1 MLLPEKEP
9 LHNVFLSLGSNL
21 GDRGEN
27 LQQALANIEDRI
39 GKVVTISSFYVTEPV
54 GFESENDFLNA
65 VCKVRTKLQPSEIL
79 RISQSIEKDMGRL
92 EKSENKV
99 YLDRIID
106 VDLLLY
112 DDGVLN
118 SLDLI
123 LPHPHLHERLFVLQP
138 LAEIA
143 GELMHPV
150 LHKTI
155 NQIKA
160 ELYII
165 H

>member
-1 MLLPEKEP
+1 MLLPEREP

-27 LQQALANIEDRI
+27 LQKALADIEDKI
-39 GKVVTISSFYVTEPV
+39 GKVIATSSFYVTEPV

-65 VCKVRTKLQPSEIL
+65 VCEVRTKLQPSEIL
-79 RISQSIEKDMGRL
+79 EISQSIEKDMGRS

-106 VDLLLY
+106 IDLLLY
-112 DDGVLN
+112 DDEILK
-118 SLDLI
+118 SDDLI

-143 GELMHPV
+143 GEFMHPV

-155 NQIKA
+155 NQIKE
-160 ELYII
+160 ELN
-165 H
+165 